1 MMEQGTTYRCYKDCP
16 LHKRC
21 FVIKVRD
28 PLTHELTVYQKCPAE
43 KGRDIE
49 LTFGKE
55 RPP

>member
-1 MMEQGTTYRCYKDCP
+1 MDQGTTYRCYKDCP
-16 LHKRC
+16 LHKHC

-43 KGRDIE
+43 KGKDIE